1 MKKMVSILLAL
12 ALSLSLL
19 CTGVAEGVTG
29 TYEGAAYGNNADV
42 RVAVTFDGGVITDEE
57 SDKITSSFHTGVKIF
72 IGLVAVVV
80 VLSIGVAV
88 YNAVI
93 EHKRR
98 KRRRNRRRSR

>member
-1 MKKMVSILLAL
+1 MGILRVWYQNVCIAQTDI
-12 ALSLSLL
+12 LSLSMSKKD
-19 CTGVAEGVTG
+19 TM
-29 TYEGAAYGNNADV
+29 NSI
-42 RVAVTFDGGVITDEE
+42 FDGGVITDDE
-57 SDKITSSFHTGVKIF
+57 SDKITGSFRSGIKIF
-72 IGLVAVVV
+72 VILVAIVV

>member
-1 MKKMVSILLAL
+1 MNSI
-12 ALSLSLL
+12 
-19 CTGVAEGVTG
+19 
-29 TYEGAAYGNNADV
+29 
-42 RVAVTFDGGVITDEE
+42 FDGGVITDDE
-57 SDKITSSFHTGVKIF
+57 SDKLTSSFQTGVKIF